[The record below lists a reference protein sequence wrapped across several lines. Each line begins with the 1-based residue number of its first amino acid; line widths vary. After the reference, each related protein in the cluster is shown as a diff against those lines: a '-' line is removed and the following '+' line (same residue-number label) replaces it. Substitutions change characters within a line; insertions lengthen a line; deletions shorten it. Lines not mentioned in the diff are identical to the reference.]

1 MATQVQ
7 WRRGTHAQVLAFT
20 GAVGE
25 IVVDLTQ
32 NRLVLQDGV
41 TAGGWPHA
49 LLSNETYINATLGGT
64 TAAVAAPTVSVTST
78 VWGYSAAITVNYSG
92 GATFTGT
99 ETHTG
104 TSNFTGGTITVPT
117 KNPGDNSTNAASTA
131 YVAAAIVSV
140 QLPGNIQYMYYN
152 NGGL

>member
-32 NRLVLQDGV
+32 NRAVVQDGV
-41 TAGGWPHA
+41 TAGGWPLA
-49 LLSNETYINATLGGT
+49 LQNGDTLTSATLVNPTLQNIAGSS
-64 TAAVAAPTVSVTST
+64 TAQTQ
-78 VWGYSAAITVNYSG
+78 
-92 GATFTGT
+92 
-99 ETHTG
+99 
-104 TSNFTGGTITVPT
+104 
-117 KNPGDNSTNAASTA
+117 NPGDNSTKLATTQ
-131 YVAAAIVSV
+131 YVATALTSV
-140 QLPGNIQYMYYN
+140 QVTGNLEYMYVN